1 MTDTGAVPFEVHEVQ
16 RQRQPIQ
23 GVQRPRSL
31 RSALLALAKTPG
43 SRPVAGGTDLLLDL
57 QRSGDTEPV
66 SLVDLTGI
74 AGFRAIIED
83 DDEIVLAGGVT
94 HRQVVAD
101 DLFRESML
109 PLAQACLEIG
119 SPQLRNRA
127 TLAGN
132 IATASPAND
141 TISAL
146 MALDAKIELSALD
159 KRNGVQVRRV
169 PIRNFFPGFRQTVI
183 EPGELIS
190 SIMLRKLNSER
201 RGMWFKLGLRRAQA
215 ISVVHGGVVL
225 EFDGDTITGAHLA
238 LGSVAPTVVMIDAFA
253 EALVGH
259 SLSPESIHRAATAA
273 ADSITPID
281 DGRATADYRRD
292 ALAPV
297 IERTLG
303 AIAAGTESSMWPDSP
318 PRLSTRFDAV
328 SPSRRSLITDQTE
341 IEVTVNG
348 SPIRAS
354 GSASRTLLEW
364 LRESGEGESG
374 EGLTGVKEGC
384 AEGECGACTVMLDGS
399 AVMSCLVSAAQAE
412 AGEVTTVEGLAAG
425 DQLHPLQ
432 QSFIDEFSAQCG
444 YCIPGFLVAGSALLD
459 ELPNPSVEQIRLALS
474 GNLCRC
480 TGYYPI
486 TTAVQVA
493 SSSGDDR

>member
-1 MTDTGAVPFEVHEVQ
+1 MTETGAVPFEVHEVQ

-43 SRPVAGGTDLLLDL
+43 SRPIAGGTDLLLDL
-57 QRSGDTEPV
+57 QRSGESDPV
-66 SLVDLTGI
+66 SLIDLTGI

-83 DDEIVLAGGVT
+83 DDEIVLSGGVT

-101 DLFRESML
+101 DLFRESLL

-141 TISAL
+141 SISAL
-146 MALDAKIELSALD
+146 MALDARIELSTLD
-159 KRNGVQVRRV
+159 KRNGVQTRRV
-169 PIRNFFPGFRQTVI
+169 PIRKFFPGFRQTII

-190 SIMLRKLNSER
+190 SITLRKLSSQR

-225 EFDGDTITGAHLA
+225 EFDGDTIAGAHLA
-238 LGSVAPTVVMIDAFA
+238 LGSVAPTVVMIDAFS
-253 EALVGH
+253 EALVGQP
-259 SLSPESIHRAATAA
+259 LNPESIRDAA
-273 ADSITPID
+273 AAAAGSISPID

-292 ALAPV
+292 ALAP
-297 IERTLG
+297 ILERTLA

-348 SPIRAS
+348 SPVRAD

-364 LRESGEGESG
+364 IRTSGQ
-374 EGLTGVKEGC
+374 GLTGVKEGC

-412 AGEVTTVEGLAAG
+412 AGEVTTVEGLADG
-425 DQLHPLQ
+425 EQLHPLQ
-432 QSFIDEFSAQCG
+432 QSFVDEFAAQCG
-444 YCIPGFLVAGSALLD
+444 FCIPGFLVAGSALLD
-459 ELPNPSVEQIRLALS
+459 ELPDPSVEQIRLALS

-493 SSSGDDR
+493 GKGDDQ